1 MKGLQKHVKPSII
14 LNRVEIQT
22 IRYYKDTGEI
32 KKRDKKILLIGKL
45 NNVVNDEKEAL
56 NQIAESIKE
65 SIREMELPIHTKCRL
80 FLNGEGNV
88 PGNRKRCV

>member
-1 MKGLQKHVKPSII
+1 M
-14 LNRVEIQT
+14 
-22 IRYYKDTGEI
+22 
-32 KKRDKKILLIGKL
+32 DKKILLIGICD
-45 NNVVNDEKEAL
+45 DEKEAL